1 MCLDSLPFSL
11 AEKETINP
19 TTNAWQ
25 LNHCGIL
32 HCRLALSPV
41 GMDSIVFVRRGCQY
55 MGTLRLDVPG
65 RHQHRERPPAERDP
79 PEHSPQA
86 VVGAARHDR
95 GHLVVLRAGGARAHI
110 GGHSPRLPATALPE
124 LGGLPGGRLRI
135 RLLFP
140 VLHLHHGIPGS
151 GIGNNSLGCKH
162 HPGNHHPPGRTLAGL
177 LVRQTGSDL
186 RRRSHY
192 NGHHPAHHYPFFRQ
206 RVCRDFHLPW
216 LYRGLFR
223 PFLGNFLLQTIRPV
237 HGSS

>member
-41 GMDSIVFVRRGCQY
+41 GMDSIVFVRRRRQY

-65 RHQHRERPPAERDP
+65 RHQHRERHPSVKGHTR
-79 PEHSPQA
+79 
-86 VVGAARHDR
+86 AALENTMGTRSDLGR
-95 GHLVVLRAGGARAHI
+95 HI

-192 NGHHPAHHYPFFRQ
+192 NGHHPARHYPFFRQ
-206 RVCRDFHLPW
+206 RVCRGFHLPW

-223 PFLGNFLLQTIRPV
+223 PFLGDFLLQTIRPV
-237 HGSS
+237 YGSS